1 MPRLYLRLLDRCRP
15 SPPAG
20 GDETE
25 TAFDVDVQWC
35 IREDDGSTRAHGRT
49 DAAGLADLIDPAV
62 DWLNDPANVVVFAP
76 AAEVLGVSCTVP
88 GRNAAQIRRALPFA
102 VEEFV
107 ATEIENMH
115 LASGPIR
122 RGEAVRCNLIER
134 RVLEDWLSALRE
146 LGLAPGYLIGEAEL
160 LPDAPERVSLLFDG
174 DGVLVKTAEQAASL
188 DRENLML
195 ALEGLSYR
203 ELLLVNGELSD
214 LEAGQ
219 LDDDIEIIDG
229 DTGGEGVLGY
239 LIGRFESGSAA
250 ALNLLQ
256 GAYAPRRKATADWQR
271 WQAVAGL
278 AAVWV
283 LAGFLAMVA
292 KGLWSSTQA
301 DRLQSES
308 EALYREVF
316 GAESRIV
323 NVRRQ
328 FQSALGGDDPQAS
341 SFTDYLG
348 QLAQTVDRNSAV
360 LSLTYTSAR
369 DELAA
374 DMLVKGFEELEAL
387 KQGLEQRGV
396 RVDITSAEQQDASV
410 RARLRLGRS

>member
-1 MPRLYLRLLDRCRP
+1 MPRLYLRLLDAARP
-15 SPPAG
+15 LPGTDDAA
-20 GDETE
+20 EA
-25 TAFDVDVQWC
+25 AFDLDVQWC

-49 DAAGLADLIDPAV
+49 DAGGLADLIDPAV

-76 AAEVLGVSCTVP
+76 AAQVLAVSCSVP

-122 RGEAVRCNLIER
+122 RGEPVRCNLVDSQ
-134 RVLEDWLSALRE
+134 VLEDWLSALGR
-146 LGLAPGYLIGEAEL
+146 LGLAPGYLLCEAEL
-160 LPDAPERVSLLFDG
+160 LPDAPDRVSLLFEG
-174 DGVLVKTAEQAASL
+174 DSVLVKTAEQAASL

-195 ALEGLSYR
+195 ALGGLTYR
-203 ELLLVNGELSD
+203 ELLLVNGELTE
-214 LEAGQ
+214 LELGQ
-219 LDDDIEIIDG
+219 LDDDVEIIDG

-239 LIGRFESGSAA
+239 LMGRFESSPAG

-256 GAYAPRRKATADWQR
+256 GPYAPKRKATADWQR

-278 AAVWV
+278 AAVWI
-283 LAGFLAMVA
+283 LAGFVAMVA

-301 DRLQSES
+301 DRLQAES
-308 EALYREVF
+308 EALYRELF
-316 GAESRIV
+316 GAQSRIV

-348 QLAQTVDRNSAV
+348 QLAQTLDRNSAV
-360 LSLTYTSAR
+360 LSLTYTSTR